1 MVEEF
6 VNVDELL
13 YDVSKLEG
21 VEKVVILLLSFFEED
36 VVQILKYLEF
46 K

>member
-36 VVQILKYLEF
+36 VV
-46 K
+46 